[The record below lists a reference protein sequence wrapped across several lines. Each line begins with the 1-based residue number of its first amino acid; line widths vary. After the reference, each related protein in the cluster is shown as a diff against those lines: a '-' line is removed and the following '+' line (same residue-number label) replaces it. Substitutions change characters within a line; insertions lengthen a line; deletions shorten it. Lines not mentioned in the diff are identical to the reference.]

1 MGKNM
6 KTLSLCLVPFA
17 LCLGIA
23 AADAQQYPAKPIR
36 FVAPFAPGGGTD
48 FIARVA
54 AQKLTEAVM
63 QQVIVEN
70 RPGAGGTLGA
80 EVGARA
86 APDGYTLTVIAGSY
100 SVNPSLYKLNF
111 DPVNDVTA
119 IIQFSQGPFLVVVHP
134 SLPIKNAK
142 DLIALARA
150 KPGGLSYASS
160 GQGSIVHLS
169 TELFLYMAKIKAVH
183 IPYKGTGPALTD
195 TMAGN
200 TQFLFGSIVAAAP
213 IVKQGRLRGI
223 AVTTA
228 KRVAAMPDI
237 PTIAESGV
245 KGYDVIL
252 WHGLIGPKGLP
263 RPIVD
268 RVNGELNKAL
278 KAKDMEEKLAAD
290 GVTAAGGTPEQFA
303 AIIKRDIEVWRG
315 VVQRAGIKAE

>member
-1 MGKNM
+1 MRAKI
-6 KTLSLCLVPFA
+6 LCCLLA
-17 LCLGIA
+17 LA
-23 AADAQQYPAKPIR
+23 AAPAAAQQYPVKPIR

-54 AQKLTEAVM
+54 AQKLTEALM

-119 IIQFSQGPFLVVVHP
+119 VIQFSQGPFLVVVHP
-134 SLPIKNAK
+134 ALPIKSMK

-150 KPGGLSYASS
+150 KPDSLSYASS
-160 GQGSIVHLS
+160 GQGSIVQLS

-200 TQFLFGSIVAAAP
+200 TQFLFGSIAAAAP
-213 IVKQGRLRGI
+213 IVKQGRLRAI

-263 RPIVD
+263 RPIVE

-315 VVQRAGIKAE
+315 VVQRAGVKAE

>member
-1 MGKNM
+1 MSKF
-6 KTLSLCLVPFA
+6 TTTFCLLTSAF
-17 LCLGIA
+17 CLGIPA
-23 AADAQQYPAKPIR
+23 AHAQGYPVKPIR

-63 QQVIVEN
+63 QQVIVES

-86 APDGYTLTVIAGSY
+86 APDGYTFTVIAGSY
-100 SVNPSLYKLNF
+100 SVNPSLYKLSF

-134 SLPIKNAK
+134 ALPIKSMK

-150 KPGGLSYASS
+150 KPDGLSYASS

-200 TQFLFGSIVAAAP
+200 TQFLFGSIAAATP
-213 IVKQGRLRGI
+213 IVKQGRLRAI

-263 RPIVD
+263 RPIVE
-268 RVNGELNKAL
+268 RVNSELNKAL

-290 GVTAAGGTPEQFA
+290 GVTAAGGTPDQFA

-315 VVQRAGIKAE
+315 VVQRAGVKAE